1 MRPLSLALRVT
12 ALIRPLPLSL
22 TGGAASRALLFRPRL
37 LLLLLLLG
45 GGTRTLL
52 LLLFL
57 LTPECFGLELVPFA
71 ANVLEPVV
79 NWLASVCD

>member
-37 LLLLLLLG
+37 LLLLLLG

-57 LTPECFGLELVPFA
+57 LTPECFGLKLVPFA

>member
-37 LLLLLLLG
+37 LLLG
-45 GGTRTLL
+45 GGTRTFL

>member
-22 TGGAASRALLFRPRL
+22 TGGAASRALLFRPR

>member
-12 ALIRPLPLSL
+12 AFIRPLPLSL
-22 TGGAASRALLFRPRL
+22 TGGAASRALLFRLL

>member
-1 MRPLSLALRVT
+1 MRPLSLALCVT
-12 ALIRPLPLSL
+12 PLIRPLPLSL
-22 TGGAASRALLFRPRL
+22 TGGTASRALLFRPR